1 MEQIIHVHAHQC
13 ISSILIIVIVLYKCI
28 ESIAIFTGS
37 RQVAAAIALNLAVF
51 SHILN
56 HTLTRLQTAFYE
68 AENPAFTSKEL
79 DEPSLGAESSNY
91 TSGHTQLSGRY

>member
-1 MEQIIHVHAHQC
+1 MYTPINASQVN
-13 ISSILIIVIVLYKCI
+13 SLLYNCI

-37 RQVAAAIALNLAVF
+37 KQVAAAIALNLAVF

-68 AENPAFTSKEL
+68 AENPAFTTKEL
-79 DEPSLGAESSNY
+79 DEPGLGVESSNY
-91 TSGHTQLSGRY
+91 TACHTQLSGRY